1 MDRRKFLWGCG
12 TTLTASTLGLN
23 RALGRTAAA
32 TAGGADSAAQA
43 RVVKTPPEGA
53 NRFYMGNRAPL
64 LASPF
69 LKLPIGAIEPRGWLR
84 QQLNLMVTGMT
95 GQLADFSMYLHPTS
109 GWITQGEKDP
119 GWEEMPYWLRGYG
132 DLGYV
137 LKKDERDHS
146 HGPRLDRS
154 CAPQPAGRWLLRPSA
169 Q

>member
-1 MDRRKFLWGCG
+1 
-12 TTLTASTLGLN
+12 
-23 RALGRTAAA
+23 
-32 TAGGADSAAQA
+32 
-43 RVVKTPPEGA
+43 
-53 NRFYMGNRAPL
+53 MGNRAPL

-137 LKKDERDHS
+137 LKDERIIHAAR
-146 HGPRLDRS
+146 GWIEAALQ
-154 CAPQPAGRWLLRPSA
+154 QPTGRWLLRPSA
-169 Q
+169 QQGQQ